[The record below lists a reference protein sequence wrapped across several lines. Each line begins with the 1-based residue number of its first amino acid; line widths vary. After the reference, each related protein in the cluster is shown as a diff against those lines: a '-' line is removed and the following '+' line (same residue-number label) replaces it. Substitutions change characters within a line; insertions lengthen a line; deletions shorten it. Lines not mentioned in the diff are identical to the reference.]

1 MVCKRI
7 NVTIKL
13 SDSMKRGQIS
23 IDLVLAVMFLLLI
36 SLIIYYNIFYSEGGL
51 VKASKVDR
59 VYTIAQCFENYV
71 LMSYS
76 NNVEVTAKFEPI
88 GDKIYIIYFKNKKIV
103 VNTTKTVKFSPTKS
117 GVIVSGDIE
126 DSNITISDNK
136 IRINVTYGNF
146 YVEKDIAVNITA

>member
-7 NVTIKL
+7 NVSDKL

-51 VKASKVDR
+51 IKSSKVDR
-59 VYTIAQCFENYV
+59 IYTIAQCFENYL

-76 NNVEVTAKFEPI
+76 KNVEVTAKFEPI
-88 GDKIYIIYFKNKKIV
+88 GNKNYTIYFKNKKIV
-103 VNTTKTVKFSPTKS
+103 VNTTKTVKFTPTKN
-117 GVIVSGDIE
+117 GVIVGGDVE
-126 DSNITISDNK
+126 DSTINISDNK
-136 IRINVTYGNF
+136 IRVAYENF
-146 YVEKDIAVNITA
+146 